1 MSMSVDERSPVAA
14 VVPPQAGSQ
23 LALDRL
29 ELAAGGT
36 ADLGETAAD
45 TLLYVVAGAAAL
57 DLAGAEHGLEGG
69 SAGLVL
75 AGERAQLRTGEAG
88 VTALV
93 TSVARQGHRHA
104 PMGERAVA
112 VATDEVESGAATGS
126 RSFQILFGPQNGSLF
141 ATLFA
146 GSIPPGAATLHYHLY
161 DEIVVVLDGPGR
173 LHLGGRRHELS
184 AGSAFRLTPHERHI
198 VENLRDDAMT
208 VLGLFTPAGSP
219 SAAYLD

>member
-1 MSMSVDERSPVAA
+1 MSMSVDERSPVAP

-29 ELAAGGT
+29 ELAAAGT
-36 ADLGETAAD
+36 ADLGEAAQD
-45 TLLYVVAGAAAL
+45 TLLYVVAGDAAVEV
-57 DLAGAEHGLEGG
+57 AGGEHRLRRG
-69 SAGLVL
+69 SAALVL
-75 AGERAQLRTGEAG
+75 AGERASLRAGEAG

-93 TSVARQGHRHA
+93 TTVGHETHRHA
-104 PMGERAVA
+104 PMGERDVA
-112 VATDEVESGAATGS
+112 VALDEVESGAATGS
-126 RSFQILFGPQNGSLF
+126 RSFQILFGPHNGSLF

-173 LHLGGRRHELS
+173 LHLGGRKHELTP
-184 AGSAFRLTPHERHI
+184 GSTFRLTPQERHI
-198 VENLRDDAMT
+198 VENLGDGELI